1 MGPCSER
8 INLRQVAL
16 GTDHPD
22 MSKESKHRNA
32 GKCCGCDLCA
42 LSLLRVLFHL
52 LNGLLDWPVYYD
64 RLVGYYNGQADRL
77 DWPSSIYRP
86 GRSARKSQF
95 FPPEFRQPVERR

>member
-32 GKCCGCDLCA
+32 GNKDHAVAATCVLLRSCVCFCA
-42 LSLLRVLFHL
+42 LACAFPSSERFARLA
-52 LNGLLDWPVYYD
+52 GLL
-64 RLVGYYNGQADRL
+64 
-77 DWPSSIYRP
+77 
-86 GRSARKSQF
+86 
-95 FPPEFRQPVERR
+95 